1 MHSPLR
7 TAVIACV
14 GLAPMLVAAN
24 AIAAD
29 VAPVAVV
36 MEVAGT
42 TRPPLSV
49 HRELPPGTRIA
60 LERGARVALLHYS
73 SCSIV
78 TVSGGDIT
86 VTAQGLE
93 TTEGADK
100 SAKPGPCPRV
110 HRIMLAGPG
119 PLGGVVVSRG
129 GTATPPVVVA
139 ASAHLIV
146 TGGGALIAAQLL
158 DDNDKVV
165 VDALPIRDG
174 ELTLPD
180 TLVLRRPYVLRL
192 RIQGQDAPVDI
203 PISTAGP
210 SAGAML
216 VLRIE

>member
-1 MHSPLR
+1 
-7 TAVIACV
+7 
-14 GLAPMLVAAN
+14 MLSAAN
-24 AIAAD
+24 AFAAD
-29 VAPVAVV
+29 IAPVAVV
-36 MEVAGT
+36 MEVAGA

-49 HRELPPGTRIA
+49 HREVPPGTRIT
-60 LERGARVALLHYS
+60 LERGSRVALLHYS

-78 TVSGGDIT
+78 TVSGGAVT

-93 TTEGADK
+93 TSDGAEQ
-100 SAKPGPCPRV
+100 SAKSGPCPRV
-110 HRIMLAGPG
+110 HRITLAGPG

-139 ASAHLIV
+139 ASARLIV
-146 TGGGALIAAQLL
+146 TGGGTVRAAQLL

-165 VDALPIRDG
+165 VDALPIRDS

-192 RIQGQDAPVDI
+192 RIDRQDAPIDI

-216 VLRIE
+216 VLRID